1 MIGQSAAK
9 LKYPNIVR
17 RKQDIVANIF
27 QTSPL
32 NIMFRRSL
40 LGQNLRD
47 WNITVSSFS
56 LTELNLQDS
65 PDVFKWSLHSTGQF
79 SVKSMYAVLVN
90 NGVRTL
96 QKIRRAKMLT
106 KNKIFMW
113 KEV

>member
-65 PDVFKWSLHSTGQF
+65 PDVFKWSLHSTGQL
-79 SVKSMYAVLVN
+79 SVKSMYAALVN
-90 NGVRTL
+90 IDVRLSQEIKFGVQRC
-96 QKIRRAKMLT
+96 Q
-106 KNKIFMW
+106 
-113 KEV
+113 